1 MNEVKAFSGLLLALL
16 AGAYVSWT
24 KTPESRRAETKVE
37 LFAGT
42 PDAIEGL
49 RLVSSTATVS
59 VGFKKG
65 EDGIRYP
72 WFTYAAGKV
81 TRGFTANKSFEER
94 LASFAPFM
102 AVRSLGV
109 LSPSELKSV
118 GLSGKGERKFTIT
131 TRSQTRIFEVGG
143 RTHGARD
150 HYVRPEGRS
159 EVYLVEARVLGD
171 LEFPD
176 GHFMQRRLVEASDEK
191 TEKVIVADS
200 LGRTRTLVRRSDDSP
215 AGGFW
220 ALESSPD
227 TPNETWGN
235 YLDKLMK
242 LSASEYLDD
251 TTRFEAQYRPIL
263 EAQWFGKDGK
273 VTGAVTLAKEGE
285 GKNANYAARSM
296 ATRAP
301 VKVARFTAEQLE
313 HDLGSVLDD
322 AAPTKPTTT
331 APTTSAPTRTAP
343 TTGADSAPPKSP
355 SKKNR
360 P

>member
-1 MNEVKAFSGLLLALL
+1 MNEVKVFSGLLLALL

-24 KTPESRRAETKVE
+24 KSPEGRSTETKVE

-42 PDAIEGL
+42 KDAIEEL
-49 RLVSSTATVS
+49 RLVSSTATVTVS
-59 VGFKKG
+59 FKKDD
-65 EDGIRYP
+65 DGTRYP

-81 TRGFTANKSFEER
+81 TRGFTANKSFDER

-118 GLSGKGERKFTIT
+118 GLSGKGERKFTLT
-131 TRSQTRIFEVGG
+131 TRNQTKVFEVGG

-150 HYVRPEGRS
+150 HYVRPEGRA
-159 EVYLVEARVLGD
+159 EVYIVEARVLGD

-176 GHFMQRRLVEASDEK
+176 GHFMQRRLVEASEE
-191 TEKVIVADS
+191 TSEKVTVADS
-200 LGRTRTLVRRSDDSP
+200 QGQMKTLVRRSDDSP

-235 YLDKLMK
+235 YLDKLVK
-242 LSASEYLDD
+242 LSASEYLGDAAS
-251 TTRFEAQYRPIL
+251 FETQYRPIL
-263 EAQWFGKDGK
+263 EARWFNKDGK
-273 VTGAVTLAKEGE
+273 VTGSVTLAKAGE
-285 GKNANYAARSM
+285 GKTANYAAMSM
-296 ATRAP
+296 ATRVP

-313 HDLGSVLDD
+313 HDLGSVLTD
-322 AAPTKPTTT
+322 AETPATTPPT
-331 APTTSAPTRTAP
+331 APNSPKDPRSPKTTKNPKTRKGP
-343 TTGADSAPPKSP
+343 E
-355 SKKNR
+355 KKNI